1 MRKILL
7 AVLVLVVVGVVGAGL
22 WVYLRGEGAIRSAI
36 ETQGPKYL
44 GAPVR
49 LASVSLSPF
58 SGAARLE
65 GLSIGNPEGFS
76 DAQAI
81 DVGEIA
87 VDLQPRS
94 LFGEMIEIDRIA
106 LDAPVIRAEPS
117 RDGLNLTRLQS
128 NLNAYLPPPDPDAP
142 PVLFRVGEFT
152 MTGAEI
158 VVGGGAV
165 GFSDQSVSLADI
177 RMTDI
182 GGSDGITGA
191 QLARHIGDAV
201 LPQVRQALA
210 SQAGQR
216 LLSQAVDRMGLP
228 ADVVSGSLEGVKSRV
243 EDTVSEKTGN
253 LGKKAK
259 DALGGLLGGKSDK
272 DKDEDDSGGDGGN

>member
-7 AVLVLVVVGVVGAGL
+7 TILVLIILGVGGAGL
-22 WVYLRGEGAIRSAI
+22 WVYLKGEEAIRSAV
-36 ETQGPKYL
+36 ERHGPQYL
-44 GAPVR
+44 DAPVR
-49 LASVSLSPF
+49 LAGVSLSPF
-58 SGAARLE
+58 SGAARLN

-81 DVGEIA
+81 EVDEIA

-94 LFGEMIEIDRIA
+94 LFGDIIEIDRIV

-117 RDGLNLTRLQS
+117 RGGLNLTRLQD

-152 MTGAEI
+152 MTGAQV
-158 VVGGGAV
+158 VVGGGAA

-177 RMTDI
+177 RLTEI
-182 GGSDGITGA
+182 GGADGITGA
-191 QLARHIGDAV
+191 QLARHIGDAL
-201 LPQVRQALA
+201 LPQVKRTLA

-228 ADVVSGSLEGVKSRV
+228 ADVVSGSLEGVKGRV
-243 EDTVSEKTGN
+243 EDTVSDKTGD
-253 LGKKAK
+253 LGEKAK
-259 DALGGLLGGKSDK
+259 DALGGLLGGKDK
-272 DKDEDDSGGDGGN
+272 KDEDDDGGT

>member
-1 MRKILL
+1 
-7 AVLVLVVVGVVGAGL
+7 
-22 WVYLRGEGAIRSAI
+22 
-36 ETQGPKYL
+36 
-44 GAPVR
+44 
-49 LASVSLSPF
+49 
-58 SGAARLE
+58 
-65 GLSIGNPEGFS
+65 
-76 DAQAI
+76 
-81 DVGEIA
+81 
-87 VDLQPRS
+87 
-94 LFGEMIEIDRIA
+94 
-106 LDAPVIRAEPS
+106 
-117 RDGLNLTRLQS
+117 LNLTRLQS
-128 NLNAYLPPPDPDAP
+128 NLNAYLPPPAPGAP